1 MVKYE
6 RVAKD
11 QSEGKY
17 SALLNVYD
25 GSTNIEQ
32 VVLGDTV
39 MEQTPSDFFLQPTIL
54 LFISF
59 LICF

>member
-17 SALLNVYD
+17 SALINVYD
-25 GSTNIEQ
+25 GNTNTEQ
-32 VVLGDTV
+32 AVLGDTV
-39 MEQTPSDFFLQPTIL
+39 KEQKPSDFFLQPSIL
-54 LFISF
+54 LLISF

>member
-25 GSTNIEQ
+25 GSTNTEQ
-32 VVLGDTV
+32 AVLGDTV
-39 MEQTPSDFFLQPTIL
+39 MEQKPSDFFLQPSIL

-59 LICF
+59 